1 MLAIARLCRLL
12 GCALDPQPLV
22 QPPISDRAIVRGG
35 RHRQQPREEQ
45 PRRAEGEEQVR
56 WTSLPGRLLR
66 RFGRDHDDLPSPHIA
81 GRRARLPLMQP
92 VCQPIRASRAR
103 ACRRST
109 RLARLSRKAPASLV
123 SRQPP
128 RRFPSLTTAQVAP
141 APPARHRGTT
151 PAWDRQRERRGSKA
165 SVAAVAPCGLKVRTW
180 ARIARAYVTSRTH
193 TRDPQLDPA
202 HKGPCSEE
210 AIHTH
215 DRIDER
221 QVEEGTLAAA
231 RRGLSFFLFRVCVR
245 ATLGFGL

>member
-1 MLAIARLCRLL
+1 MEMFAIARLCRLL

-141 APPARHRGTT
+141 APPARHRGLGQT
-151 PAWDRQRERRGSKA
+151 AREARVEGVGSGCSALWFEGSGVGADR
-165 SVAAVAPCGLKVRTW
+165 T
-180 ARIARAYVTSRTH
+180 RICYVPNPH
-193 TRDPQLDPA
+193 A
-202 HKGPCSEE
+202 GP
-210 AIHTH
+210 
-215 DRIDER
+215 
-221 QVEEGTLAAA
+221 AA
-231 RRGLSFFLFRVCVR
+231 RPGAQR
-245 ATLGFGL
+245 AVL

>member
-1 MLAIARLCRLL
+1 MEMLAIARLCRLL

-66 RFGRDHDDLPSPHIA
+66 RFGRDHDDIPSPHIA

-151 PAWDRQRERRGSKA
+151 GLGQTAREARVEGVGSGCSA
-165 SVAAVAPCGLKVRTW
+165 LWFEGSDVGADHT
-180 ARIARAYVTSRTH
+180 RICYVPKTH
-193 TRDPQLDPA
+193 TGDPQLDPA
-202 HKGPCSEE
+202 HK
-210 AIHTH
+210 A
-215 DRIDER
+215 
-221 QVEEGTLAAA
+221 VL
-231 RRGLSFFLFRVCVR
+231 
-245 ATLGFGL
+245 